1 MTIKV
6 TYQKKFQ
13 TVKLE
18 KGASTY
24 WYTESGNALFI
35 FKNTFRR

>member
-1 MTIKV
+1 MVLILESSKRNEDSHMTIKV

-18 KGASTY
+18 KGASIY
-24 WYTESGNALFI
+24 
-35 FKNTFRR
+35 

>member
-1 MTIKV
+1 MGLILESSKRKKDSQMTIKV

-24 WYTESGNALFI
+24 
-35 FKNTFRR
+35 

>member
-24 WYTESGNALFI
+24 W
-35 FKNTFRR
+35 

>member
-1 MTIKV
+1 MGLILESSKRNEASHMTIKV

-24 WYTESGNALFI
+24 
-35 FKNTFRR
+35 

>member
-24 WYTESGNALFI
+24 
-35 FKNTFRR
+35 

>member
-1 MTIKV
+1 MGLILESSKRNEDFLMTIKV

-13 TVKLE
+13 TVKQE

-24 WYTESGNALFI
+24 
-35 FKNTFRR
+35 